1 MDTTKMDHV
10 VTAAKELGE
19 SFKDSAELISG
30 INGAVHEANQLY
42 DHGGGGT
49 GKALMSFG
57 FTLIMIPEPF
67 MVSDVVGA
75 GIVAAGYMYNKVVPP
90 PIYID
95 NVFDTI
101 QEQVKAIHSAGGDLT
116 ENYSPN
122 VDFSSFRFNI

>member
-1 MDTTKMDHV
+1 MNAPKMDHV
-10 VTAAKELGE
+10 VTAAKELGG
-19 SFKDSAELISG
+19 SFKESADLLSG
-30 INGAVHEANQLY
+30 INGAVQEANQLY

-75 GIVAAGYMYNKVVPP
+75 GIVAAGYMYSKVVPP

-101 QEQVKAIHSAGGDLT
+101 QEQVKAIHSTGSDLT